1 MPGLLRLSGVSAGYG
16 AIQVVKSLSLHVEKG
31 EIVAVLG
38 ANGAGK
44 STLLRTISGLL
55 RPSAGEIIWRGRA
68 IQGTPPHEI
77 ARQGIVHVPEGR
89 GIFPELTVEETLRL
103 GQFARPRETAG
114 ERPDITLRDVF
125 ALFPILAE
133 RPHQRAGTL
142 SGGQQQMLA
151 ISRGLLAQPLLL
163 MLDEPLLG
171 LSPALSQEVL
181 ARLRRI
187 VGLGVA
193 VLLVEQNASAAMG
206 LADRVHVMSGGN
218 IVMEGTAENV
228 ASAEGVHHAYLGT
241 RRSARSTPPRTDAPG
256 GEANA
261 RSLALEV
268 DGVGIRFGGN
278 VALDGV
284 ALRVHEGE
292 IVSLIDPNG
301 AGKSTLINCVAG
313 FLAPD
318 AGTIS
323 FFGKDVRAL
332 PAHKRV
338 RLGLTRT
345 FQNLQLFGTMT
356 VHENVLAAIEAS
368 GSAHNAAREARS
380 LLELLNIGHLAS
392 SPTASLPYG
401 IRKLAELARCIGT
414 GAKMLLLDEPAAGL
428 NSAEKENMA
437 RILLRIVAERR
448 LSVLLVEHD
457 MPTVAMLADRVHVLD
472 AGRIIA
478 LGSFSEVVRNS
489 DVVRAYLGEAWS

>member
-1 MPGLLRLSGVSAGYG
+1 MTGLLKLSGVSVGYG
-16 AIQVVKSLSLHVEKG
+16 AIQVVKSLSMHVDKG

-44 STLLRTISGLL
+44 STLLRTISGVL
-55 RPSAGEIIWRGRA
+55 RPSEGEITWRGEA
-68 IQGTPPHEI
+68 IQGSPAHQI

-89 GIFPELTVEETLRL
+89 GIFPELTVEETLLL
-103 GQFARPRETAG
+103 GQFARPRGTPSA
-114 ERPDITLRDVF
+114 RPKISLGDVF
-125 ALFPILAE
+125 ELFPILAE
-133 RPHQRAGTL
+133 RSRQLAGTL

-187 VGLGVA
+187 VSLGVA

-206 LADRVHVMSGGN
+206 VADRVHVMSGGEL
-218 IVMEGTAENV
+218 VMEGTAEAV
-228 ASAEGVHHAYLGT
+228 ANAEGVHSAYLGAT
-241 RRSARSTPPRTDAPG
+241 RGEQETRPRASAPDGAENGRA
-256 GEANA
+256 
-261 RSLALEV
+261 LALEV
-268 DGVGIRFGGN
+268 EGVGIRFGGN

-284 ALRVHEGE
+284 TLRVHEGE
-292 IVSLIDPNG
+292 IATLIGPNG
-301 AGKSTLINCVAG
+301 AGKSTLINCIAG
-313 FLAPD
+313 FLTPD
-318 AGTIS
+318 TGTIG
-323 FFGKDVRAL
+323 FFGTELHGL
-332 PAHKRV
+332 PAHRRA

-356 VHENVLAAIEAS
+356 VQENVLAAIEAS
-368 GSAHNAAREARS
+368 GSASNAAPEARR
-380 LLELLNIGHLAS
+380 LLDLFEIGHLAS

-401 IRKLAELARCIGT
+401 IRKLVELARCIGT
-414 GAKMLLLDEPAAGL
+414 GARVLLLDEPAAGL

-437 RILLRIVAERR
+437 RILLRVIAERH

-457 MPTVAMLADRVHVLD
+457 MPTVAMLADRVYVLD
-472 AGRIIA
+472 AGRMIA
-478 LGSFSEVVRNS
+478 DGTFSEVVRNPE
-489 DVVRAYLGEAWS
+489 VIKAYLGDAWK